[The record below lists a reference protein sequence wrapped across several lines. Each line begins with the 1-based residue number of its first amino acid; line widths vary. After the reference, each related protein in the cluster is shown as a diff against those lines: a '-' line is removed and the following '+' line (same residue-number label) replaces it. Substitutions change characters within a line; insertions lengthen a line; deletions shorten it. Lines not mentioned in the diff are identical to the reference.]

1 MISKTY
7 RFRLHPKKIC
17 VRSKLDGS
25 VDGTLGSALV
35 SVEALSSSRRVPA
48 PERQL
53 LETVLFLSDTAGL
66 IMRGVGSARDLGE
79 ETLDLVVR
87 DTLLLEGLCQGIRVK
102 SQSGFRGP
110 LVFDCLE
117 SRATHA
123 LLLGSAHDRDER
135 LELGVGGTEDESVVS
150 FIDVG

>member
-7 RFRLHPKKIC
+7 RFRLHPQKIC

-35 SVEALSSSRRVPA
+35 SVEALSSSRCVPA

-66 IMRGVGSARDLGE
+66 IMRGVGSARHLGE
-79 ETLDLVVR
+79 EALDLVVR
-87 DTLLLEGLCQGIRVK
+87 DTLLLEGLC
-102 SQSGFRGP
+102 
-110 LVFDCLE
+110 
-117 SRATHA
+117 
-123 LLLGSAHDRDER
+123 
-135 LELGVGGTEDESVVS
+135 
-150 FIDVG
+150 